1 MKIVVCVKTAT
12 GAAVNATDAFRRA
25 GRVGPAVLGPADA
38 HAVEAALQLVE
49 RHGPGEIV
57 IAAVAP
63 AECLGTVREAL
74 ALGAHRGVLLS
85 DPLLEHA
92 DLLAVSRALAALLR
106 REAADLYLA
115 CPWSGDIDGTL
126 LWAATA
132 ERMGLPVLSQA
143 RSMTL
148 ADGTMTIERQIEAG
162 DLTVSASLPTLVDI
176 TETVN
181 KPRYPTLKGRQA
193 AKSKQVDILRL
204 ADLGVTPDL
213 VAPGIK
219 IMALRPPPARRWPV
233 VIDDADRAPAEIMA
247 FLEARD
253 LLP

>member
-12 GAAVNATDAFRRA
+12 GAAVNATDAFQRA

-49 RHGPGEIV
+49 RQGKGEIV

-63 AECLGTVREAL
+63 AECLGAVREAL

-85 DPLLEHA
+85 DPLLDRA
-92 DLLAVSRALAALLR
+92 DLLAMSRALAALLR

-115 CPWSGDIDGTL
+115 CPWSGDIDGSL

-132 ERMGLPVLSQA
+132 ERLDLPVLGQA
-143 RSMTL
+143 RTMTV
-148 ADGTMTIERQIEAG
+148 ADDTVTIERQIEAG
-162 DLTVSASLPTLVDI
+162 DLTLAAPLPCLVDI
-176 TETVN
+176 TETIN

-193 AKSKQVDILRL
+193 AKSKRIDILRL
-204 ADLGVTPDL
+204 ADLGIAPDMVVPGTEI
-213 VAPGIK
+213 VAQ
-219 IMALRPPPARRWPV
+219 RPPPARRRPR
-233 VIDDADRAPAEIMA
+233 VIDDPDTAPDEILA
-247 FLEARD
+247 FLDARG
-253 LLP
+253 LLS